1 MLIYN
6 PCPVSYWCPAA
17 WETTAPKL
25 SQTRHCTVLRQTRHS
40 IQYTADTAQ
49 LTIYGRRC
57 TVRSINTQCTQCTVY
72 TTQYTAYIGQK
83 VTV

>member
-25 SQTRHCTVLRQTRHS
+25 SQTRHN
-40 IQYTADTAQ
+40 ITADTAQ
-49 LTIYGRRC
+49 YTKLSQY
-57 TVRSINTQCTQCTVY
+57 TVY
-72 TTQYTAYIGQK
+72 SIQYTVYSMRQ
-83 VTV
+83 TRQS